1 MAMHLICLSR
11 LPFLNIE
18 SPSSHKTADASSPGS
33 PASTHSEQTSQSL
46 LEDLYKEAGIVMP
59 PFLRNKILGCP
70 ESFVPTNL
78 YNLIN
83 VY

>member
-1 MAMHLICLSR
+1 MAMHLIR

-18 SPSSHKTADASSPGS
+18 SPSSHETVDASSPGS
-33 PASTHSEQTSQSL
+33 SASTHSEQTFQSL
-46 LEDLYKEAGIVMP
+46 LEDLYKEAGIIMP
-59 PFLRNKILGCP
+59 LSLRNKILGCP